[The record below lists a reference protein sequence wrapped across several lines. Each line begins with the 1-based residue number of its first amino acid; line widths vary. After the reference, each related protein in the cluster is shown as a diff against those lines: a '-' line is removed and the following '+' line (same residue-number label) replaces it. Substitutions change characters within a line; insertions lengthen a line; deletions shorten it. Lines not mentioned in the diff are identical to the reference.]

1 MKSNIPDESLERG
14 VLSCCIRDT
23 TWPYAY
29 TEASRFIQ
37 PQHFSCSDK
46 SRAWTLFATLTEA
59 PDEFTISDKLNLDI
73 GEVLQWSQATET
85 SAQVGYYAESVLKAW
100 TRRKAEV
107 ISNSMK
113 DGISGG
119 GDPKEVLT
127 GAAKQISDALSDQGS
142 SFEPVGSEVD
152 DVFDHCIL
160 MDEGK
165 IEYLPTGFVDLDRV
179 LGGFKPGEMS
189 VLAGRPS
196 QGKTALALS
205 MAARIA
211 KAGKRV
217 LFSSLEMSKH
227 QLVKR
232 LIHAEARVPII
243 NRANHYNTGDRQKL
257 REAAE
262 EIKKWPLMID
272 QSSGITVSYLAAKA
286 VSEKSRGGLDLL
298 IVDYLG
304 IMGGEG
310 ANSYERISNISREMQ
325 MLAKKLDSP
334 VLALSQQNR
343 ESESDSTPQMRHLK
357 DSGSI
362 EQDADQIIMLKRME
376 DGAFKNTETMEA
388 HVVKNRNGGTGKI
401 PLTFC
406 RAFARYESYATQPK
420 PRLS

>member
-14 VLSCCIRDT
+14 VISSCIRDT
-23 TWPYAY
+23 KWPYAY

-37 PQHFSCSDK
+37 SKHFSCSSK
-46 SRAWTLFATLTEA
+46 SKAWTLFATLTEA
-59 PDEFTISDKLNLDI
+59 PDEITICDKLDLDL
-73 GEVLQWSQATET
+73 GEVFSWTGATET
-85 SAQVGYYAESVLKAW
+85 AAQVTQYAEGVLKAW
-100 TRRKAEV
+100 TKRQVESV
-107 ISNSMK
+107 SNSMK
-113 DGISGG
+113 DGISVGE
-119 GDPKEVLT
+119 DPKDILS
-127 GAAKQISDALSDQGS
+127 GAAKQISDTLSDQGS
-142 SFEPVGSEVD
+142 SFESIGDEVD

-205 MAARIA
+205 IAALIS

-227 QLVKR
+227 QLTKR

-257 REAAE
+257 REVAE
-262 EIKKWPLMID
+262 EVKKWPLMID

-286 VSEKSRGGLDLL
+286 ISEKARGGLDLL

-304 IMGGEG
+304 IMSGEG
-310 ANSYERISNISREMQ
+310 TNSYERITNISREMQ
-325 MLAKKLDSP
+325 MLAKKLDAP
-334 VLALSQQNR
+334 ILALSQQNR

-376 DGAFKNTETMEA
+376 EGAFQQTEAMEA

-406 RAFARYESYATQPK
+406 RNFARYENYATEPST
-420 PRLS
+420 RLS